1 MKIWVGMGRYRFTL
15 LGGVLVA
22 VFLFFEFYWRFDLFE
37 QTLVFLEEFEEYEVD
52 EFIIPILVLG
62 GFFFVD
68 LLRQVRKAK
77 VEEQKAEVYKAMT
90 RSAQHVLNNFLN
102 QVQLL
107 RMAAE
112 DAQAVSPDI
121 IEEFDASYEEAVNSV
136 KSLSSVSEMTPEA
149 IWKSVAPR

>member
-1 MKIWVGMGRYRFTL
+1 MKIWVDMRRYRFTL

-37 QTLVFLEEFEEYEVD
+37 QTLAFLEEFEEYELD

-77 VEEQKAEVYKAMT
+77 VEEQKAEVYRAMT

>member
-1 MKIWVGMGRYRFTL
+1 MKIWVDMGRYRFTFF
-15 LGGVLVA
+15 GGVLVA
-22 VFLFFEFYWRFDLFE
+22 VFLFFEFYYRFDFFE
-37 QTLVFLEEFEEYEVD
+37 QTLVFLEKFEEYEVD
-52 EFIIPILVLG
+52 EFIIPILVFG

-68 LLRQVRKAK
+68 LLRQLRKAK
-77 VEEQKAEVYKAMT
+77 DEEQKAEVYKAMT

-107 RMAAE
+107 RMAVE